1 MVESKSL
8 SQLSLSFLFCFVFF
22 KFSCMK
28 ATDAFYKHVVKMLN
42 VCYKSARA
50 QADVEQ
56 VGFLSVH
63 GTSSCVCTYD

>member
-1 MVESKSL
+1 
-8 SQLSLSFLFCFVFF
+8 
-22 KFSCMK
+22 MK